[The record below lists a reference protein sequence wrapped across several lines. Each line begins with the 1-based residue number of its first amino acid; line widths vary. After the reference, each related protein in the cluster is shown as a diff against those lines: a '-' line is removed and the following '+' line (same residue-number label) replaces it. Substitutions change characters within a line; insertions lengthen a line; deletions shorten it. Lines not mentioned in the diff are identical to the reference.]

1 MIGHEISAILGR
13 DPALT
18 TVWRVEGIGRMNSF
32 SATEP
37 DIESALIDLGAVPFS
52 ALRDLD
58 SEALRHS
65 AHHVV
70 ERTRHVRARYRST
83 NNTGG
88 GERID

>member
-1 MIGHEISAILGR
+1 
-13 DPALT
+13 
-18 TVWRVEGIGRMNSF
+18 MNSF

-37 DIESALIDLGAVPFS
+37 DIESAVIDLDGVPFS

-70 ERTRHVRARYRST
+70 ERTWHVRARYPSAGQ
-83 NNTGG
+83 GG

>member
-1 MIGHEISAILGR
+1 
-13 DPALT
+13 
-18 TVWRVEGIGRMNSF
+18 MNSF

-37 DIESALIDLGAVPFS
+37 DIESALIDLDGVPFS

-58 SEALRHS
+58 SDAFGHS

-70 ERTRHVRARYRST
+70 ERARHVRARYRST
-83 NNTGG
+83 EGSTSG